1 MPKVIFAIDDGDNA
15 LHTKAKF
22 LRHLD
27 TLRVMGKLEG
37 EARTGIGH
45 WVDDDGV
52 SWLEPCY
59 CLELFD
65 YDKHVLPHGWVNQQ
79 RCILVVGHLEAA
91 IMTPDTLTTLRKLP
105 NITCVG
111 PKMPAGC
118 WTKFD
123 GSSDFWQM
131 S

>member
-1 MPKVIFAIDDGDNA
+1 MPKVIFAIDDGD
-15 LHTKAKF
+15 HPIHSKAKF

-45 WVDDDGV
+45 WVDEAGI

-59 CLELFD
+59 CLDVSD
-65 YDKHVLPHGWVNQQ
+65 YVKHVLPHGWVNQQ
-79 RCILVVGHLEAA
+79 KCVVVSGLAKAAVVSHDLVKTHRELEQ
-91 IMTPDTLTTLRKLP
+91 LR
-105 NITCVG
+105 CVG
-111 PKMPAGC
+111 PLMPAGC

-123 GSSDFWQM
+123 GSPDYWAA
-131 S
+131 